1 MKKLLIATAIAAAT
15 ASGAASA
22 FSLQD
27 GQTKMDIYGYIK
39 ADVYYDLNQAL
50 TSPGGSPAVWPADII
65 THSPTTASE
74 TNGHTTFTTQQ
85 TRLGFNFTQ
94 NTDMGAV
101 KAKLEGDW
109 ASGGASYAYRI
120 RHAYVEWQGVLVGQ
134 TWTNFTSWNDWADT
148 LDWDGQL
155 GHAGG
160 FRQGQIR
167 YTANVGAGSASV
179 SLEQPTSSGI
189 KNAGGNGKGQ
199 VPDLTARFEGKAG
212 MLSYGVGLM
221 GRQFKVDDPTAGGI
235 SDTKEGWGAMISTA
249 LDLGTG
255 TTLRAGVV
263 HGDGLGHYLYPGS
276 IGVAGYVNASGK
288 IETLKQTGATFAV
301 SQAVTSNQLLTLSYG
316 YTKTDKP
323 SNYTSYGFTASEH
336 EKEQNAY
343 VTYEITPVQHLMYG
357 LEFAHYWVDA
367 FDGST
372 GHANRL
378 QFSAKYSF

>member
-22 FSLQD
+22 FTLQD
-27 GQTKMDIYGYIK
+27 GQTKMDIYGYVK
-39 ADVYYDLNQAL
+39 ADVYYDFNQQLSTA
-50 TSPGGSPAVWPADII
+50 GGTPTVVPPEII
-65 THSPTTASE
+65 TGSAQNADQ
-74 TNGHTTFTTQQ
+74 TNGHLNFTSQQ

-94 NTDMGAV
+94 GTDMGPV
-101 KAKLEGDW
+101 TAKLEGDW
-109 ASGGASYAYRI
+109 ASGGAAHAYRI
-120 RHAYVEWQGVLVGQ
+120 RHAFVEWQGVSVGQ
-134 TWTNFTSWNDWADT
+134 RWTNFTSWNDWPDT
-148 LDWDGQL
+148 LDWDGTL

-160 FRQGQIR
+160 FRHGQIR
-167 YTANVGAGSASV
+167 YTAKVGAGSASV
-179 SLEQPTSSGI
+179 ALEQPSSSGI
-189 KNAGGNGKGQ
+189 LNTSNGKGQ

-212 MLSYGVGLM
+212 MLSYGVGLL

-263 HGDGLGHYLYPGS
+263 HGNGLGAYLYPGFMPA
-276 IGVAGYVNASGK
+276 AGYVNGQGK
-288 IETLKQTGATFAV
+288 IKLLKQTGATFAV

-323 SNYTSYGFTASEH
+323 SNYTAYGFSATDH
-336 EKEQNAY
+336 QKEQNAFI
-343 VTYEITPVQHLMYG
+343 TYEITPVQHLMYG